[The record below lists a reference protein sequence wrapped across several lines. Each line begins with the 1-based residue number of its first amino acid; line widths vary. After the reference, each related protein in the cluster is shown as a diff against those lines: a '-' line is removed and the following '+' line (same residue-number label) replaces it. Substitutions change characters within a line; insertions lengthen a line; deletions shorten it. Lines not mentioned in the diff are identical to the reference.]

1 MSIVRFV
8 QDRIGHLFH
17 EIAKFGVVGGT
28 ALIVNIAVY
37 HVYVMFNAKNVL
49 TASIVA
55 SVVATVVAYLG
66 NRYWT
71 YKHRYTEGT
80 SSNRSREVVLF
91 FVVNGIASVI
101 QSGCLALTHYVMG
114 WTGPIGDFFGN
125 FILGTALGMIFRFW
139 AYRTWIFPEAQ
150 PVLAADQFQ
159 YTEPVPTSQLP
170 LDKFSE
176 PAAAKLPAKNVAT
189 TR

>member
-8 QDRIGHLFH
+8 QDRVGHLFH
-17 EIAKFGVVGGT
+17 EMAKFGVVGGI
-28 ALIVNIAVY
+28 ALVVNIVVY
-37 HVYVMFNAKNVL
+37 HLYVMVNEKDVL

-71 YKHRYTEGT
+71 YQHRYTEGT

-91 FVVNGIASVI
+91 FVINGIASVI
-101 QSGCLALTHYVMG
+101 QDGCLALTHYVIG
-114 WTGPIGDFFGN
+114 WNTHLGDFFGN
-125 FILGTALGMIFRFW
+125 FILGTALGMVFRFW
-139 AYRTWIFPEAQ
+139 TYRTWIFPETQ

-159 YTEPVPTSQLP
+159 YTAPLPTSQL
-170 LDKFSE
+170 DTFRE
-176 PAAAKLPAKNVAT
+176 PAAGQLPTTENAAT

>member
-1 MSIVRFV
+1 VSIVRFV

-71 YKHRYTEGT
+71 YKHRYTENR

-91 FVVNGIASVI
+91 FVINGIASVI
-101 QSGCLALTHYVMG
+101 QSGCLALTHYVIG
-114 WTGPIGDFFGN
+114 WNGPLGDFFGN
-125 FILGTALGMIFRFW
+125 FVLGTALGMIFRFW
-139 AYRTWIFPEAQ
+139 TYRTWIFPEAQ

-159 YTEPVPTSQLP
+159 YTVPTSQL
-170 LDKFSE
+170 DTFRE
-176 PAAAKLPAKNVAT
+176 PAAGQLPAENVAT